1 MSSTLATLGAAPH
14 RVLFLPGAAQL
25 VLVLAYWS
33 AVLLEGKGVAPALA
47 DTDLPALAAHGWL
60 MVYGTF
66 PFFIF
71 GFLFT
76 AVPNWLERPPLERRD
91 YLPVAIPM
99 ALGATLFYPGVYS
112 TALAAGAVG
121 LHLLGW
127 AAALRVLWRLL
138 NATRHLAPHQ
148 TIETPPSPG
157 PMRVIQA
164 VPAPAT
170 DRRHARVAFLACT
183 LGAVGE
189 ASFLYWLLTEAPL
202 AWRLAESLG
211 IWGFLAPIFLA
222 VCHRM
227 IPWFTSRVVRDYAMY
242 RPTVA
247 LWLMLAACLAHAALE
262 TTDLR
267 AWLWLADGTLAVL
280 TGWLALRWY
289 DRGIHR
295 VRLLAMLHYGF
306 PWVVLAC
313 TLYAIDSLG
322 LLMAAQWD
330 LGLAPVHAL
339 GIGFFASMLLAMA
352 TRVSL
357 GHSGRKLEADGL
369 SWTAFWLLQ
378 ATALAR
384 LLPDL
389 FSALDRPT
397 WIILSAASWLAAF
410 VPWAL
415 RYGPFYWRARVDGK
429 AG

>member
-1 MSSTLATLGAAPH
+1 MASTLATLSAAPH

-33 AVLLEGKGVAPALA
+33 AVLLGGMGMAPALA
-47 DTDLPALAAHGWL
+47 DTAVPALAAHGWL

-76 AVPNWLERPPLERRD
+76 AVPNWLGRPPLKRRD

-99 ALGATLFYPGVYS
+99 ALGALLFYPGLHS
-112 TALAAGAVG
+112 TALAAGGVG
-121 LHLLGW
+121 LHLLGL

-138 NATRHLAPHQ
+138 NATWHPAPSQ
-148 TIETPPSPG
+148 TSTAPPSPG
-157 PMRVIQA
+157 PMRVVQS
-164 VPAPAT
+164 VPAAAT

-183 LGAVGE
+183 LGALGD
-189 ASFLYWLLTEAPL
+189 ASFLYWLVSGEPL

-211 IWGFLAPIFLA
+211 LWGFLAPIFLA

-227 IPWFTSRVVRDYAMY
+227 IPWFTSRVVQDYAMY
-242 RPTVA
+242 RPSAA
-247 LWLMLAACLAHAALE
+247 LWLMLAASLAHAALE
-262 TTDLR
+262 MADLR
-267 AWLWLADGTLAVL
+267 AWLWLADGTLAGL

-322 LLMAAQWD
+322 LLMGAQWS
-330 LGLAPVHAL
+330 LGRAPLHAL

-384 LLPDL
+384 LLPEL

-397 WIILSAASWLAAF
+397 WIILSAAGWLAAF
-410 VPWAL
+410 VPWVL
-415 RYGPFYWRARVDGK
+415 RYGPFYWQARVDGK